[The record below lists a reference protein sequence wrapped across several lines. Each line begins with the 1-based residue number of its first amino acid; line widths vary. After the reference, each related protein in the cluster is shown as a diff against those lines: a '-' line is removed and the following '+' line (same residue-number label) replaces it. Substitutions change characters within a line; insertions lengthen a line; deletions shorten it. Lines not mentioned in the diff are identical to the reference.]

1 MINAEK
7 LLGQLVG
14 GMLGKQGKRGK
25 KGRNDLMGSLTSGAG
40 LMTAIGLAVGAYEVL
55 KEKKTGGMVMPGVSS
70 PPPPPQYP
78 SAGQAATPPPP
89 PVPPVQPAVKTAI
102 AVGSAIPPTSVAEAG
117 ELSVEEVA
125 RRMIQ
130 VMAAAANADGMMD
143 VREEQAILDRLRGLD
158 ISQEE
163 RLYLLDELHHPK
175 EVATLVAGVSNP
187 ATARAMYMLACAAIE
202 IDTEAERTW
211 LDNLAHG
218 LGLSPAVQKFIEEQ
232 NG

>member
-1 MINAEK
+1 MINPEK

-14 GMLGKQGKRGK
+14 GMLGKQGKKGK
-25 KGRNDLMGSLTSGAG
+25 KGRNDLMSSLTSGAG

-55 KEKKTGGMVMPGVSS
+55 KDKKTGGMAMPGASSS
-70 PPPPPQYP
+70 PPPPPLP
-78 SAGQAATPPPP
+78 SAGQAAFPPP
-89 PVPPVQPAVKTAI
+89 PVPPAHHTSTPSTTAGPVI
-102 AVGSAIPPTSVAEAG
+102 PSASASESG
-117 ELSVEEVA
+117 ELAAEEIA

-143 VREEQAILDRLRGLD
+143 EREEQAILDRLRGLD

-175 EVATLVAGVSNP
+175 NVATLVAGISNP
-187 ATARAMYMLACAAIE
+187 ATARAMYTLACATIE
-202 IDTEAERTW
+202 IDTEAERAW
-211 LDNLAHG
+211 LDDLANG

>member
-1 MINAEK
+1 MINPEK

-14 GMLGKQGKRGK
+14 GMLGKQGKKGK
-25 KGRNDLMGSLTSGAG
+25 KGRNDLMSSLTSGAG

-55 KEKKTGGMVMPGVSS
+55 KDKKTGGMAMPGASS
-70 PPPPPQYP
+70 PPPPPLP
-78 SAGQAATPPPP
+78 SSGQAAPPPPP
-89 PVPPVQPAVKTAI
+89 PVPPVHRTATPSTT
-102 AVGSAIPPTSVAEAG
+102 AGPVIPPVSATETG
-117 ELSVEEVA
+117 ELGTEEIA

-143 VREEQAILDRLRGLD
+143 EREEQAILDRLRGLD

-175 EVATLVAGVSNP
+175 EVATLVAGISDP
-187 ATARAMYMLACAAIE
+187 ATARAMYTLACATIE

-211 LDNLAHG
+211 LDHLANG
-218 LGLSPAVQKFIEEQ
+218 LGLSPAVQRFIEEQ

>member
-1 MINAEK
+1 MINPEK

-14 GMLGKQGKRGK
+14 GMLGKQGKKGK

-55 KEKKTGGMVMPGVSS
+55 KEKKTGGMVTPGASS
-70 PPPPPQYP
+70 PPPPPFP
-78 SAGQAATPPPP
+78 SAGQAANPPPP
-89 PVPPVQPAVKTAI
+89 PIPPVQPAVKTA
-102 AVGSAIPPTSVAEAG
+102 ATAGPTIPPTSVVEAG
-117 ELSVEEVA
+117 ELSGEEVA

-143 VREEQAILDRLRGLD
+143 EREEQAILDRLRGLD

-211 LDNLAHG
+211 LDHLAHG

>member
-1 MINAEK
+1 MINPEK

-14 GMLGKQGKRGK
+14 GMLGKQGKKGK
-25 KGRNDLMGSLTSGAG
+25 KGKNDLLGGLTSGAG

-70 PPPPPQYP
+70 APTPPPFP
-78 SAGQAATPPPP
+78 STGQATPPPPP
-89 PVPPVQPAVKTAI
+89 PVPPVQQAVNAVPAA
-102 AVGSAIPPTSVAEAG
+102 GPAIPQASAVETG
-117 ELSVEEVA
+117 ELSNEEIA

-143 VREEQAILDRLRGLD
+143 EREEQAILERLRGLD

-175 EVATLVAGVSNP
+175 EVAALVAGVSNP
-187 ATARAMYMLACAAIE
+187 ATARTMYMLACAAIE
-202 IDTEAERTW
+202 IDTKAERAW
-211 LDNLAHG
+211 LDDLANG